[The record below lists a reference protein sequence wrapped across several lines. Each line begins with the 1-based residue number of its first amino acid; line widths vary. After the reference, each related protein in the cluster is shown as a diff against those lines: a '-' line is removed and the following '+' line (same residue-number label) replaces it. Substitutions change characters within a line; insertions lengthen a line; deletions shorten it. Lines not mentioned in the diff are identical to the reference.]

1 MQMRRAKMVCRPT
14 SCASAAAHSRARR
27 QSGRRELSKKPR
39 SCSARSAVR
48 CKRLLGCPHCSR
60 ERPAREWAWRDDVP
74 IGSACA
80 TTLRTRAEHGTI
92 TVMGEGHEW
101 RRCAREWEWRDDSE
115 ARWAGTMAFRTRWQ
129 DAVAPKRKG
138 RTRRALAYDWAWSD
152 DVAVGRATQE
162 KLAQGQPNVLRFS
175 CAASLHRNH
184 CQAESSFQNRPDLAR
199 RTAASTASAGWA
211 AGPLQPWAGMQQ
223 SRYLRSLGTLRRSN
237 TCLHLMPLTKSRQ

>member
-60 ERPAREWAWRDDVP
+60 ERPAREWAWRDD
-74 IGSACA
+74 
-80 TTLRTRAEHGTI
+80 T
-92 TVMGEGHEW
+92 
-101 RRCAREWEWRDDSE
+101 E

-162 KLAQGQPNVLRFS
+162 KLAQGQPNGLRFS
-175 CAASLHRNH
+175 CAAVIDRDDSR
-184 CQAESSFQNRPDLAR
+184 AEAKFQKSHNLAR
-199 RTAASTASAGWA
+199 
-211 AGPLQPWAGMQQ
+211 
-223 SRYLRSLGTLRRSN
+223 
-237 TCLHLMPLTKSRQ
+237 

>member
-74 IGSACA
+74 IGWACA
-80 TTLRTRAEHGTI
+80 TTFRTRAEHGTI
-92 TVMGEGHEW
+92 TVVRDGHVW
-101 RRCAREWEWRDDSE
+101 RRFAREWAWRDDTE

-175 CAASLHRNH
+175 CAAVIDRDDSR
-184 CQAESSFQNRPDLAR
+184 AEAKFQKSHNLAR
-199 RTAASTASAGWA
+199 
-211 AGPLQPWAGMQQ
+211 
-223 SRYLRSLGTLRRSN
+223 
-237 TCLHLMPLTKSRQ
+237 